1 MLLQV
6 QNPILES
13 VNDERQV
20 TETFKKYG
28 IIPYYGNWE
37 SSSHEM
43 LNVLK
48 DLCELSPS
56 HGSCVDDKAG
66 YAFGGGLDFTVRQT
80 PGVAYKKAGEVSI
93 SQKENFESQLLD
105 MGLAPIPLKDTLE
118 TLYGYEQESG
128 NAYLHIKVLKLN
140 RAKKVILQPVWYPE
154 VAYLKSRA
162 RNEKVLVQTERWD
175 ENYWREKKPLLIKA
189 SYIGQPFNWQKCT
202 DGVETMLHLRV
213 PKGSKF
219 YGRPRIINSLF
230 WMFVEVMASHQAVK
244 IGRTDYVGQK
254 ILAFEEVPT
263 ERVKGGKDNK
273 ETGFKTKIDALRQ
286 IITVEGEDAK
296 VLAGVKYPVGG
307 KAPTAIDLTYNR
319 DSEYKRLI
327 MDTAA
332 SQVYAS
338 HHWDKQLGG
347 LNTVGANNG
356 GDVYWSLLETKN
368 MSVIKPTQ
376 NRWEWVLNYCLDEI
390 WKVYGMGL
398 PLHTQ
403 LDPILDK
410 TLKER
415 NAKEKGNAK
424 NTNDSKPSNPV

>member
-1 MLLQV
+1 
-6 QNPILES
+6 
-13 VNDERQV
+13 
-20 TETFKKYG
+20 
-28 IIPYYGNWE
+28 
-37 SSSHEM
+37 M

-56 HGSCVDDKAG
+56 HGACVDDKAG
-66 YAFGGGLDFTVRQT
+66 YVFGGGLDFTTRKT
-80 PGVAYKKAGEVSI
+80 PGVSYEDNVELSTQEKKDF
-93 SQKENFESQLLD
+93 ENQLLE
-105 MGLAPIPLKDTLE
+105 MGLAPIPLKDSLE
-118 TLYGYEQESG
+118 VLYNYEQESG

-140 RAKKVILQPVWYPE
+140 KAKKVILQPIWYPE
-154 VAYLKSRA
+154 VAYLRSENKKERVLIHT
-162 RNEKVLVQTERWD
+162 EKWD

-189 SYIGQPFNWQKCT
+189 SYIGQPFNWQRTK
-202 DGVETMLHLRV
+202 DGYETLLHLRV

-254 ILAFEEVPT
+254 LLAFEEVPT
-263 ERVKGGKDNK
+263 ERIKGGKDNK
-273 ETGFKTKIDALRQ
+273 DSGFKQKIEELRK
-286 IITVEGEDAK
+286 IITVEGDDAK
-296 VLAGVKYPVGG
+296 VLAAVKYPVGG
-307 KAPTAIDLTYNR
+307 KPPSSIDLTYNR

-327 MDTAA
+327 METAA

-368 MSVIKPTQ
+368 ISVIKPTQ

-390 WKVYGMGL
+390 WKIYNMGQ
-398 PLHTQ
+398 PLHTK
-403 LDPILDK
+403 LDPVLDK
-410 TLKER
+410 VLIAR
-415 NAKEKGNAK
+415 NTK
-424 NTNDSKPSNPV
+424 NTKNNEKKINDPVSSN